1 MAEHSGFS
9 SSNAI
14 LRGRKGDVYEHK
26 VDELLGGSREQLNN
40 EELPK
45 QQPMSKDAEM
55 LALLG
60 YKQGSDQKITCVSVF
75 QRCSALIQNAF
86 F

>member
-1 MAEHSGFS
+1 MPEHSEFS

-14 LRGRKGDVYEHK
+14 LRGGKGNVYGHK

-45 QQPMSKDAEM
+45 QQPMSKDEEM

-60 YKQGSDQKITCVSVF
+60 YKQGSSKKPV
-75 QRCSALIQNAF
+75 
-86 F
+86 